1 MDTAFIHLIK
11 TRTDAMSEQNKVNI
25 FPSMVVDNNE
35 NVRTVE
41 KIYIGT
47 QLKAIRKKKLTLE
60 EASKLTKLASSTL
73 SKIES

>member
-25 FPSMVVDNNE
+25 FPSMVVVDNNE

-47 QLKAIRKKKLTLE
+47 QLKAIRKKK
-60 EASKLTKLASSTL
+60 
-73 SKIES
+73 INP